1 MIFQALVNSLEK
13 KIDENEKNYDELN
26 KLSQE
31 RLQQALAAESKI
43 IELKTANQRSN
54 FQNSVFLSTY
64 ILFLCLFE
72 IQVER
77 KQ

>member
-1 MIFQALVNSLEK
+1 MNSLEK

-77 KQ
+77 

>member
-1 MIFQALVNSLEK
+1 MNSLEK